1 MINVIGAPD
10 GQEAPPEP
18 PAELP
23 RMLPVL
29 PLRETVPFPDT
40 VLPLAVGQPRSVAL
54 VNDALGSN
62 RLIVMVASRDRDK
75 EEPAPNDLY
84 RVGVV
89 GTIARMMRAPDET
102 LRILVQGGTRVRL
115 DDFLQTEPYLTA
127 QISELPDIVDPD
139 RVVASH
145 NYLDAELPEVL
156 DEVVRERVV
165 IVDDQ

>member
-54 VNDALGSN
+54 VNDTLGSN

-75 EEPAPNDLY
+75 EEPASC
-84 RVGVV
+84 V
-89 GTIARMMRAPDET
+89 
-102 LRILVQGGTRVRL
+102 LRSQSR
-115 DDFLQTEPYLTA
+115 
-127 QISELPDIVDPD
+127 
-139 RVVASH
+139 
-145 NYLDAELPEVL
+145 
-156 DEVVRERVV
+156 
-165 IVDDQ
+165 

>member
-23 RMLPVL
+23 RVLPVL

-62 RLIVMVASRDRDK
+62 RLIVMVASRDRD
-75 EEPAPNDLY
+75 ERRSRRPTTSTASASW
-84 RVGVV
+84 
-89 GTIARMMRAPDET
+89 ARSRA
-102 LRILVQGGTRVRL
+102 
-115 DDFLQTEPYLTA
+115 
-127 QISELPDIVDPD
+127 
-139 RVVASH
+139 
-145 NYLDAELPEVL
+145 
-156 DEVVRERVV
+156 
-165 IVDDQ
+165 